1 MQADETLAFGG
12 EFLDRTN
19 LIGASDAA
27 QESTGASRHIPAHQT
42 ASAFNSPFK
51 ARSAV
56 RRFVI
61 ETGLVVVKLIALAEA
76 LRRKIRHHDVAA
88 VFDAHFASVV
98 TDGLKRRGG
107 GNIDR
112 PHDETRHGDHIERK
126 LQKRLRLHLPE
137 RLEVIAF
144 ALQVR
149 SHADHVHVKLLER
162 TNVAAEVF
170 ERLTRNADHHARA
183 ELVPRTAQTAQTF
196 ETVLEILFVGA
207 GG

>member
-1 MQADETLAFGG
+1 M
-12 EFLDRTN
+12 
-19 LIGASDAA
+19 
-27 QESTGASRHIPAHQT
+27 
-42 ASAFNSPFK
+42 
-51 ARSAV
+51 

-137 RLEVIAF
+137 RLEVISF